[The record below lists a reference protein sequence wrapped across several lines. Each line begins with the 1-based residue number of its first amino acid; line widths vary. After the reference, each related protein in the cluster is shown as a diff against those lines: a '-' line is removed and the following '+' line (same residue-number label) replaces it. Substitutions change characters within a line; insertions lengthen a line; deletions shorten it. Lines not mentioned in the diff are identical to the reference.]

1 MSASSDCSKKKSVK
15 ATQAG
20 FTLVEIAIV
29 LVIIGLLLG
38 GILKGQEMITQAKI
52 KNVINDFNGITVAVT
67 SYQDRY
73 RAIPGDDQNAT
84 ARWATQAPASGNSNG
99 IIEGLYNANN
109 TGGTA
114 GAPANTAESNLF
126 WQHLRI
132 AGFVPGLTVAT
143 GSGTPPPNA
152 TGGLIGVE
160 SGVVGTN
167 GLGFTSVIV
176 CFSNLPE
183 KIASAVDGQ
192 ADDGSPQTG
201 QVRAQLQSTANPST
215 AATPNV
221 SAYVETGVNQY
232 LLCKN
237 L

>member
-1 MSASSDCSKKKSVK
+1 MSLSTINSKNS
-15 ATQAG
+15 AQAG

-38 GILKGQEMITQAKI
+38 GILKGQEMITQARI
-52 KNVINDFNGITVAVT
+52 KNIVNDFNGITVAVT

-73 RAIPGDDQNAT
+73 RALPGDDLNAS
-84 ARWATQAPASGNSNG
+84 ARWTVQAPASGNGNG
-99 IIEGLYNANN
+99 VITGLYNDA
-109 TGGTA
+109 TLT
-114 GAPANTAESNLF
+114 TESHLF

-132 AGFVPGLTVAT
+132 AGFVPGLTT
-143 GSGTPPPNA
+143 GTGAGTPPPNA
-152 TGGLIGVE
+152 AGGIIGVE

-167 GLGFTSVIV
+167 GLGFTSLII

-183 KIASAVDGQ
+183 KVASAVDGQ
-192 ADDGSPQTG
+192 MDDSNPASG
-201 QVRAQLQSTANPST
+201 QVRAQLQTASNPPT
-215 AATPNV
+215 APAPGI

-237 L
+237 Y